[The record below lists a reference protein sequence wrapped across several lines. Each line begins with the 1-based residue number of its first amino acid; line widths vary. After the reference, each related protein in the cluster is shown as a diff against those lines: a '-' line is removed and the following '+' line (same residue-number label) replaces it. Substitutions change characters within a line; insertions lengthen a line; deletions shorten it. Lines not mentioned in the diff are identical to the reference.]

1 MRTTAMATKRILIVD
16 DDADI
21 REATQ
26 LCLEITGQWE
36 VLMAGNGIEG
46 LAIAQ
51 FEKPDAVLLDMRLPG
66 MDGITI
72 LRKLRENAETKEIP
86 IIILTAKAQ
95 SNERKVFDQLKVAAV
110 ITKPYDPL
118 TISDQIASALGPSRS
133 I

>member
-1 MRTTAMATKRILIVD
+1 MRKVAMATKRILIVD

-36 VLMAGNGIEG
+36 VLMAGNGPDG

-51 FEKPDAVLLDMRLPG
+51 LEKPTAILLDMMLPG

-72 LRKLRENAETKEIP
+72 LKKLRENPDTQEIP

-95 SNERKVFDQLKVAAV
+95 SSEKKVFDQLKVAAV
-110 ITKPYDPL
+110 ITKPYDPM
-118 TISDQIASALGPSRS
+118 TISDEIASALV

>member
-1 MRTTAMATKRILIVD
+1 MREMTMAVKRILIVD

-36 VLMAGNGIEG
+36 VLKAGNGPEG

-51 FEKPDAVLLDMRLPG
+51 VEKPTAILLDMMLPG

-72 LRKLRENAETKEIP
+72 LKKLRENPDTQEIP
-86 IIILTAKAQ
+86 IVILTAKAQ
-95 SNERKVFDQLKVAAV
+95 SSEKKVFDQLKVAAV
-110 ITKPYDPL
+110 ITKPYDPM
-118 TISDQIASALGPSRS
+118 TISDQIASALS

>member
-1 MRTTAMATKRILIVD
+1 MATKRILIVD

-36 VLMAGNGIEG
+36 VLTAESGIQG

-51 FEKPDAVLLDMRLPG
+51 QEQPDAILLDMMLPG
-66 MDGITI
+66 MDGMTI
-72 LRKLRENAETKEIP
+72 LRRLRENAETAMIP

-95 SNERKVFDQLKVAAV
+95 SSEKKILGQLEVADV
-110 ITKPYDPL
+110 ITKPYNPL
-118 TISDQIASALGPSRS
+118 TISDQITSALTAT
-133 I
+133 

>member
-1 MRTTAMATKRILIVD
+1 MATKRILIVD

-36 VLMAGNGIEG
+36 VLMAGNGPDG

-51 FEKPDAVLLDMRLPG
+51 LEKPTAILLDMMLPG

-72 LRKLRENAETKEIP
+72 LKKLRENPDTQEIP

-95 SNERKVFDQLKVAAV
+95 SSEKKVFDQLKVAAV
-110 ITKPYDPL
+110 ITKPYDPM
-118 TISDQIASALGPSRS
+118 TISDEIASALV

>member
-1 MRTTAMATKRILIVD
+1 MAVRRILIVD

-36 VLMAGNGIEG
+36 VLMAKDGIEG

-51 FEKPDAVLLDMRLPG
+51 LEKPEAILLDMMLPG

-72 LRKLRENAETKEIP
+72 LKKLRENVETRKIP
-86 IIILTAKAQ
+86 ILILTAKAQ
-95 SNERKVFDQLKVAAV
+95 SNERKIFDQLKVAAV
-110 ITKPYDPL
+110 ITKPYNPM
-118 TISDQIASALGPSRS
+118 TISDQIVSALAASH
-133 I
+133 

>member
-1 MRTTAMATKRILIVD
+1 MREMAMAVKRILIVD

-36 VLMAGNGIEG
+36 VLKAGNGPEG

-51 FEKPDAVLLDMRLPG
+51 VEKPTAILLDMMLPG

-72 LRKLRENAETKEIP
+72 LKKLRENPDTQEIP
-86 IIILTAKAQ
+86 IVIMTAKAQ
-95 SNERKVFDQLKVAAV
+95 SSEKKVFDQLKVAAV
-110 ITKPYDPL
+110 INKPYDPM
-118 TISDQIASALGPSRS
+118 TISDQIASALSN
-133 I
+133 

>member
-1 MRTTAMATKRILIVD
+1 MATKRILIVD

-26 LCLEITGQWE
+26 LCLEIMGEWE
-36 VLMAGNGIEG
+36 VLKAGNGVDGI
-46 LAIAQ
+46 AIAQ
-51 FEKPDAVLLDMRLPG
+51 IEQPDTILLDMMLPG

-72 LRKLRENAETKEIP
+72 LTKLRENPETRNIP

-95 SNERKVFDQLKVAAV
+95 ASEKKTFAQLNVAAV

-118 TISDQIASALGPSRS
+118 TISDQIAAALL
-133 I
+133 

>member
-1 MRTTAMATKRILIVD
+1 MRKTSVATKRILIVD

-36 VLMAGNGIEG
+36 VLKAGNGPDGI
-46 LAIAQ
+46 AIAQ
-51 FEKPDAVLLDMRLPG
+51 SEKPDAILLDMMLPG
-66 MDGITI
+66 MDGLTI
-72 LRKLRENAETKEIP
+72 LQRLRENAETQQIP

-95 SNERKVFDQLKVAAV
+95 THEQQYFGQLKVASV

-118 TISDQIASALGPSRS
+118 TISDQIALALTRAPH
-133 I
+133 

>member
-1 MRTTAMATKRILIVD
+1 MRQVAMATRRILIVD

-26 LCLEITGQWE
+26 LCLEIMGEWE
-36 VLMAGNGIEG
+36 VLKASNGQDGI
-46 LAIAQ
+46 AIAQ
-51 FEKPDAVLLDMRLPG
+51 LEKPDAILLDMMLPG

-72 LRKLRENAETKEIP
+72 LKKLRENLETRGIP
-86 IIILTAKAQ
+86 IVILTAKAQ
-95 SNERKVFDQLKVAAV
+95 ASERKTFNRLEVAAV

-118 TISDQIASALGPSRS
+118 TISDQITAAL